1 MEKLKILRKQ
11 SNYTQKD
18 LANMLGVKTEDIQN
32 WELNKAQPELKIL
45 RDLADIFSTSVYD
58 ILSDESIA
66 TTDYSPWNFNETI
79 DYFWGHIGILLYNSN
94 IIKWYPITNS
104 TFDRVETI
112 LSNDKPSKE
121 NDIFSLDT
129 LNNRLLLINKNIVKK
144 ISLLSDASDSPKDW
158 EIPWDGYQGL
168 GSEEFYNLIDE
179 YFFDYKH
186 FCQNTSEELQNK
198 VVNLIE
204 EKRITEDNVLEILNQ
219 VYIYYHD
226 NTVETIDIENAQKLF
241 NDVRLIEFE
250 LNRFI
255 QFSDDN
261 GEIHF
266 IPLNSVGLIDVPLY
280 LYKIGRNEIFENK

>member
-11 SNYTQKD
+11 CNFTQKD
-18 LANMLGVKTEDIQN
+18 LANLLGVKTKDIQN

-179 YFFDYKH
+179 YFFDY
-186 FCQNTSEELQNK
+186 E
-198 VVNLIE
+198 
-204 EKRITEDNVLEILNQ
+204 LEILNQ

-226 NTVETIDIENAQKLF
+226 NTVETIDIVNAQELF

>member
-11 SNYTQKD
+11 CNYTQKD
-18 LANMLGVKTEDIQN
+18 LAYMLGVTTKDVQN
-32 WELNKAQPELKIL
+32 WELNKAQPELKII
-45 RDLADIFSTSVYD
+45 RDLAIIFGTSVYD

-112 LSNDKPSKE
+112 LSNDEPSKE
-121 NDIFSLDT
+121 NNILSFDT

-144 ISLLSDASDSPKDW
+144 ISLLDDASDMPKDW

-179 YFFDYKH
+179 YFFDYEHIEIQRIKIH
-186 FCQNTSEELQNK
+186 NRKKILQELDLININESK
-198 VVNLIE
+198 VFP
-204 EKRITEDNVLEILNQ
+204 
-219 VYIYYHD
+219 
-226 NTVETIDIENAQKLF
+226 DIESSARYISYK
-241 NDVRLIEFE
+241 
-250 LNRFI
+250 
-255 QFSDDN
+255 
-261 GEIHF
+261 
-266 IPLNSVGLIDVPLY
+266 NSSI
-280 LYKIGRNEIFENK
+280 I

>member
-11 SNYTQKD
+11 SNYTKKD
-18 LANMLGVKTEDIQN
+18 LANMLGVKTKDIQN

-104 TFDRVETI
+104 AFDRVETI

-168 GSEEFYNLIDE
+168 GSEKFYNLIYE
-179 YFFDYKH
+179 YFFDYEH

-226 NTVETIDIENAQKLF
+226 NTVETIDIVNAQELF
-241 NDVRLIEFE
+241 NDVRLIKFE

-280 LYKIGRNEIFENK
+280 LCKNWS

>member
-18 LANMLGVKTEDIQN
+18 LANMLGVKTKDIQN

-45 RDLADIFSTSVYD
+45 RDLAVIFGTSVHD
-58 ILSDESIA
+58 ILSNETI
-66 TTDYSPWNFNETI
+66 TTTNYMPWNTNETI

-104 TFDRVETI
+104 TFDRVESI
-112 LSNDKPSKE
+112 LSNDGPSKE
-121 NDIFSLDT
+121 NNILSFDT
-129 LNNRLLLINKNIVKK
+129 LNNRLLFINKNIVKK
-144 ISLLSDASDSPKDW
+144 ISLLDDASDMPKDW

-179 YFFDYKH
+179 YFFDYEH

-226 NTVETIDIENAQKLF
+226 NTVETIDIVNASELF
-241 NDVRLIEFE
+241 DNVGTIEFE

-255 QFSDDN
+255 QFSDYN

-280 LYKIGRNEIFENK
+280 LYKIGRKEIFGNN

>member
-11 SNYTQKD
+11 CNYTQKD
-18 LANMLGVKTEDIQN
+18 LANMLGVKTKDIQN
-32 WELNKAQPELKIL
+32 WELNKALPELKIL

-129 LNNRLLLINKNIVKK
+129 LNNRLLLINKNIVK
-144 ISLLSDASDSPKDW
+144 
-158 EIPWDGYQGL
+158 
-168 GSEEFYNLIDE
+168 
-179 YFFDYKH
+179 
-186 FCQNTSEELQNK
+186 
-198 VVNLIE
+198 
-204 EKRITEDNVLEILNQ
+204 
-219 VYIYYHD
+219 
-226 NTVETIDIENAQKLF
+226 
-241 NDVRLIEFE
+241 
-250 LNRFI
+250 
-255 QFSDDN
+255 
-261 GEIHF
+261 
-266 IPLNSVGLIDVPLY
+266 
-280 LYKIGRNEIFENK
+280 RNFTPQ

>member
-18 LANMLGVKTEDIQN
+18 LANMLGVKTKDIQN

-45 RDLADIFSTSVYD
+45 RDLAVIFGTSVHD
-58 ILSDESIA
+58 ILSDEPIA
-66 TTDYSPWNFNETI
+66 TTVYNPWNFNETI
-79 DYFWGHIGILLYNSN
+79 DYFWGHIGILLYNSTM
-94 IIKWYPITNS
+94 IKWYPITNS
-104 TFDRVETI
+104 TSNRVETI
-112 LSNDKPSKE
+112 LSNDEPGKE
-121 NDIFSLDT
+121 NDILSFDT

-144 ISLLSDASDSPKDW
+144 ISLLDDASDMPKDW

-168 GSEEFYNLIDE
+168 GSEEFYNLILE
-179 YFFDYKH
+179 YFFDYEH

-204 EKRITEDNVLEILNQ
+204 EKRITEDNVYEILNHA
-219 VYIYYHD
+219 YIYYHD
-226 NTVETIDIENAQKLF
+226 NTVETIDIGNASELF
-241 NDVRLIEFE
+241 DIVGTIELE

-255 QFSDDN
+255 QFSDYN

-280 LYKIGRNEIFENK
+280 LFKIGRKEFFRK